1 LADLG
6 SSSSFIH
13 AGEHARVAGLTIFAE
28 MTQGSSVES
37 VKLPTNRLVGSI
49 RNTLH
54 WCGGHSR
61 KLRRFRSSV
70 KVDASDTTDTG
81 TPEPILAPYEKD
93 KKDFVRC
100 VCPPNHRELILPLRP
115 RNGRE

>member
-1 LADLG
+1 M
-6 SSSSFIH
+6 SSDMT
-13 AGEHARVAGLTIFAE
+13 EGLLV
-28 MTQGSSVES
+28 MS
-37 VKLPTNRLVGSI
+37 VKLPANRLVGSN

-81 TPEPILAPYEKD
+81 TPEPILAPFEKD